1 MRKYLIKTEGTT
13 LVYCDPSDK
22 LLGIGMDRYNPF
34 FKNKEDWGENRL
46 GQVMMQVR
54 DQIIT
59 NPAHEEEVKVARQEV
74 QETKAKKKYL
84 K

>member
-22 LLGIGMDRYNPF
+22 LLGIGMDRYNPY
-34 FKNKEDWGENRL
+34 FKNKEGWGDNRV
-46 GQVMMQVR
+46 GEIMMQVR
-54 DQIIT
+54 DQIIN
-59 NPAHEEEVKVARQEV
+59 NPEYAEEVMVARQEV
-74 QETKAKKKYL
+74 QQAKTKKKIV